1 MSDKNNVAE
10 NPEAELRA
18 PTNDSEMADADS
30 KIAEADKSTVVDK
43 PKSIAAELLTS
54 ATRKTDA
61 SASPIDKELHEFID
75 SAAESALLDTLQSS
89 RILLWGV
96 ACFVVIAIVWAYLA
110 ELDEITRGEGSVIPS
125 QQVQVVQYLEGGIL
139 KDVFVREGDQVNA
152 GQALLRVDETQFL
165 SDFRGQAQEA
175 AYLEVSVARHTAELA
190 SIMVTDGLLVDD
202 WKVQAK
208 VQPQSIILDDAW
220 KAQHPQLFQ
229 REQAQLEEYLRNL
242 TNQLDILGR
251 QIEQRVQEER
261 ELTSKVSHLLRSYKL
276 SQQEIAMTR
285 PLAEEG
291 VIPKIELI
299 KLERDLNNY
308 KQELEGAR
316 LLLPKVLLSIQEA
329 IAKRREIALNAR
341 SESQQKLNESQ
352 AQLSKSNEAQVSLRD
367 RVDRTTVVSPVQGT
381 IKTISVNTIGGVIQ
395 PGMDLIEIVPTEDH
409 LLIEA
414 KVSPKDI
421 GFLRPGLDAVVRLT
435 AYDFSIYGGLK
446 GTLQHISADSIE
458 DEKGN
463 IYYLIRVRTDN
474 TDLGKGNKSLP
485 IIPGMMAT
493 VDIMTG
499 KKSVLDYLLKPIF
512 KAQQQ
517 ALRER

>member
-1 MSDKNNVAE
+1 MSDKNNVAD
-10 NPEAELRA
+10 NPEAELKA
-18 PTNDSEMADADS
+18 QANDSEMADADS
-30 KIAEADKSTVVDK
+30 KVAEADKSTVVDR
-43 PKSIAAELLTS
+43 PKSIAAELLT
-54 ATRKTDA
+54 ATSRKADA
-61 SASPIDKELHEFID
+61 SSSPIDKELHEFID
-75 SAAESALLDTLQSS
+75 SAAESALLDTPQSS

-96 ACFVVIAIVWAYLA
+96 ACFVVIAIVWAYFA

-139 KDVFVREGDQVNA
+139 KEVFVREGVQVDA
-152 GQALLRVDETQFL
+152 GQALLRVDETRFL

-190 SIMVTDGLLVDD
+190 SVLVGDGLLVDD

-208 VQPQSIILDDAW
+208 VQPQSIMLDDAW
-220 KAQHPQLFQ
+220 KTQHPQLFQ

-261 ELTSKVSHLLRSYKL
+261 ELTSKVSHLLRSYRL

-316 LLLPKVLLSIQEA
+316 LLLPKVQLSIQEA

-352 AQLSKSNEAQVSLRD
+352 AQLSQSNEAQVSLRD

-395 PGMDLIEIVPTEDH
+395 PGMDLVEIVPTEDH

-421 GFLRPGLDAVVRLT
+421 GFLRPGLGAVVRLT

-446 GTLQHISADSIE
+446 GKLQHISADTIE

-474 TDLGKGNKSLP
+474 TDLGKGNNSLP